1 MCGRRSS
8 RRGRWSRPA
17 SSTLEKANK
26 LAEQARGKGKD
37 GSLKKAF
44 AGRPDIHVTEAG
56 PFSWMNYGSVSPM
69 SSYAPPE
76 LSQVEGIEKPG
87 TGFMQEVFD
96 LKENEVGVAMNQP
109 KTVAYVIR
117 LVEVSPPYTVRFDEF
132 KTQPLNKYASLA
144 IEDRYE
150 ASKAWQKELETS
162 AGLTWERKPHEADER
177 RSSAGRGPQ
186 SPELPDDDDL

>member
-1 MCGRRSS
+1 MRQAQEAATRRAFSHPKRPRGGCARARSGRLCNQLYRTA
-8 RRGRWSRPA
+8 P
-17 SSTLEKANK
+17 
-26 LAEQARGKGKD
+26 
-37 GSLKKAF
+37 
-44 AGRPDIHVTEAG
+44 
-56 PFSWMNYGSVSPM
+56 YGA
-69 SSYAPPE
+69 AP
-76 LSQVEGIEKPG
+76 
-87 TGFMQEVFD
+87 
-96 LKENEVGVAMNQP
+96 
-109 KTVAYVIR
+109 
-117 LVEVSPPYTVRFDEF
+117 VSPPYTVRFDEF